1 MKLFKRFGSLALA
14 LAMVLSVFCG
24 MPASAEET
32 SAPTLAV
39 GEQIKLVN
47 FLDSLNSGIKPY
59 GWYNWSNGA
68 CIWQT
73 GLALDKIR
81 EIRDNGG
88 NIYKA
93 VVNVET
99 EGTYSLIYRA
109 LYGSGISPVTVKV
122 NGTEYSFGEEADSG
136 FSGYSAA
143 KYTSLSGIKFNKG
156 ENEITFEVS
165 LCPPGNNGFVQTL
178 DYIEL
183 ADYVKETP
191 TLAVGGRLKLV
202 DFLEDNP
209 QSFTGAKTYKWEVW
223 NPGVMFWYDSI
234 PVAAEGEKGDYT
246 LIAENGVN
254 KYKAVVNVETAGKY
268 TLTYGAAD
276 YNGTK
281 TTVAVNGKSHAVIS
295 TGKTVYTGTYNE
307 ENYKTVDGVD
317 FNQGENEIVFTV
329 GGVNSSDGY
338 NTALDYIG
346 LEEYIK
352 EIPTPVMG
360 EKMSLLQFLGDN
372 SEKVYTDTSTGKT
385 IQWKEWQGY
394 PYFTERGLSEM
405 AALEEQ
411 GVNGYSV
418 KVNIAEEGD
427 YKISFGSTYGEEK
440 DYSLVSIFAN
450 GEEVAPV
457 KQTGDLY
464 QSVSGYNFYNYDAIT
479 PAHLKAGENEIVLKV
494 LRVGGGD
501 GYNAT
506 LDYIAFDEWSEP
518 VTAPGENLEAEY
530 FLRLAEN
537 AAFKKWNATAAGASN
552 GAYAYV
558 GDDAAETAS
567 YKMIINVA
575 EAGNYSLTVGAAVYG
590 AADYLSPVS
599 VAVNGG
605 DKGYIKGA
613 GETESSFNVLDA
625 NPYHDKDGYKFKR
638 FALKNSLALNAGN
651 NEIIFTVH
659 NRSVTGTAG
668 DSGAALTGCHAG
680 FDYIRVDK
688 LKTLDNLSVSVED
701 YSGEMAMDE
710 TKKLVVKNGDDIIK
724 ISDVASMTCSQTVK
738 IVNIFTSKDEYYITA
753 LEPGETRLTLEIRV
767 NGSDAETVV
776 VYADIKVASD
786 GDVYISNVVVDG
798 GKVSFTVNNLSFDNF
813 SGIAYAACYDGGA
826 LKEVVP
832 FEIKDLGISDDFTA
846 DFKNFNSAYT
856 VKIMLFESEESLKPV
871 IKAIER

>member
-39 GEQIKLVN
+39 GEKIY
-47 FLDSLNSGIKPY
+47 LNSFLNNNTQSFNNR
-59 GWYNWSNGA
+59 GWVYWDGYPETAWLWHSGVTEDEIAGMKENGVDRFKA
-68 CIWQT
+68 T
-73 GLALDKIR
+73 V
-81 EIRDNGG
+81 
-88 NIYKA
+88 NIEA
-93 VVNVET
+93 A
-99 EGTYSLIYRA
+99 GTYRLI
-109 LYGSGISPVTVKV
+109 
-122 NGTEYSFGEEADSG
+122 
-136 FSGYSAA
+136 YSAA
-143 KYTSLSGIKFNKG
+143 TRKSDNFAPTSLEVNGNKCETSLRGNVKLDGYEAEEYAAIVELKAG
-156 ENEITFEVS
+156 ENDIVIVNNISAGTVHAALGYIGLEV
-165 LCPPGNNGFVQTL
+165 
-178 DYIEL
+178 
-183 ADYVKETP
+183 KTP
-191 TLAVGGRLKLV
+191 TLAVGSRLKLV

-223 NPGVMFWYDSI
+223 SPGVMFWYDSI

-254 KYKAVVNVETAGKY
+254 KYKAVVNIKTAGKY
-268 TLTYGAAD
+268 ILTYGAAD

-317 FNQGENEIVFTV
+317 FNEGENEIVFTV

-372 SEKVYTDTSTGKT
+372 SEKVYTDASTGKT
-385 IQWKEWQGY
+385 IRWKEWQGY

-427 YKISFGSTYGEEK
+427 YKISFGSTYGAEK

-464 QSVSGYNFYNYDAIT
+464 KSVSGYNFYNYDAIT

-506 LDYIAFDEWSEP
+506 LDYITFDEWSEP

-537 AAFKKWNATAAGASN
+537 AAFKKWNAAAAGASN
-552 GAYAYV
+552 GVYAYV

-625 NPYHDKDGYKFKR
+625 NPYHDRDGYKFKR

-659 NRSVTGTAG
+659 NRNVTGTVG

-688 LKTLDNLSVSVED
+688 LKTLDNLSVSVEN
-701 YSGEMAMDE
+701 YSGEMAIGE

-724 ISDVASMTCSQTVK
+724 IGDVASMTCSQTVK

-798 GKVSFTVNNLSFDNF
+798 GNISFAVNNDAWEAF

-826 LKEVVP
+826 LKEVKP
-832 FEIKDLGISDDFTA
+832 FEIRDILAPKTCTA
-846 DFKNFNSAYT
+846 NFENFDSAYT

-871 IKAIER
+871 VKAIER